1 MRQVSHSDLWLVRRA
16 SRSLLVTRVTQEHW
30 VLRDCP
36 YVDWKPFL
44 QLNLIRVHWSFLAKV
59 LVVDATA
66 TLDDVR
72 NTF

>member
-1 MRQVSHSDLWLVRRA
+1 VSHSDLWLVRRA

-30 VLRDCP
+30 VLRDCT